1 MSKEAVFT
9 LKLETDLR
17 DAFAAEAA
25 ATHRPASEL
34 VRAFM
39 REFVKRQRQ
48 AREHDAWFRAKI
60 KEAMVDAGPGIPDD
74 VVMGE
79 TLAIIDRIA
88 IDRIVNDRI
97 VSETQTLS
105 PEERAVAFE
114 AWSAGHR
121 STALLSDH
129 AVSRDG
135 MYEGRDR

>member
-1 MSKEAVFT
+1 MPKEAVFT
-9 LKLETDLR
+9 LKLEADLR

-39 REFVKRQRQ
+39 RDFVKRQRQ
-48 AREHDAWFRAKI
+48 AREHDAWFRAKVN
-60 KEAMVDAGPGIPDD
+60 EATGDPSRGIPHD
-74 VVMGE
+74 VVMGD
-79 TLAIIDRIA
+79 TLAIIDRIG
-88 IDRIVNDRI
+88 IDRI
-97 VSETQTLS
+97 VSERQTLS

-121 STALLSDH
+121 STPPLSDY

-135 MYEGRDR
+135 VYEGRDD